1 MSNFEIFIKSP
12 IVSSTNKVDDS
23 GVTPAMYFYLSQ
35 NFFRT
40 LNTFS
45 VNENNAYHFFDA
57 LIAMRTFY
65 ASVGFDELVAG
76 VNSILDNMVNLL
88 GDVKDK
94 YKYRNENY
102 TESSNTTFIKY
113 INELQGIRLIEKKK
127 LPTPSVFDSVLKEKF
142 DNKKN

>member
-57 LIAMRTFY
+57 LIAMLFAFMSEGTGCPTLL
-65 ASVGFDELVAG
+65 S
-76 VNSILDNMVNLL
+76 DNVT
-88 GDVKDK
+88 V
-94 YKYRNENY
+94 
-102 TESSNTTFIKY
+102 
-113 INELQGIRLIEKKK
+113 
-127 LPTPSVFDSVLKEKF
+127 PSDSYHP
-142 DNKKN
+142 